1 MVNQYNFARQ
11 TVCLEC
17 PFSAFIFCL
26 FFFPSGN
33 FQKCVCRDASYSLKV
48 AAQTKQHRGVNA
60 FIHAFFF
67 VLTSFHQY
75 VQCPATEHH
84 REYHDHQNPYQRWK
98 NHKKNT
104 PLSYEGLLQIKEYCF
119 IIRYDMHYGDQSD
132 IVFIYFL
139 SITFH
144 HPNLNYSLGNDTA
157 DFHAFPKIF
166 LDLNGPWPKNF
177 T

>member
-1 MVNQYNFARQ
+1 MCMSGRELFIEGCRSNETTQRS
-11 TVCLEC
+11 EC
-17 PFSAFIFCL
+17 I
-26 FFFPSGN
+26 
-33 FQKCVCRDASYSLKV
+33 YSC
-48 AAQTKQHRGVNA
+48 
-60 FIHAFFF
+60 IFF

-98 NHKKNT
+98 NHKQNT
-104 PLSYEGLLQIKEYCF
+104 PLSDEGLFQIKEYCF
-119 IIRYDMHYGDQSD
+119 IIRYDMHYSDQSD

-166 LDLNGPWPKNF
+166 LDLNGLWPKNF

>member
-1 MVNQYNFARQ
+1 MTLKSDVQSRNLSLNDFYLKSSPDNHLVNQYNFARQ

-33 FQKCVCRDASYSLKV
+33 FQKCVSRDASYSLKV

-60 FIHAFFF
+60 FIHAFVF

-84 REYHDHQNPYQRWK
+84 REYHGHQNPYQR
-98 NHKKNT
+98 
-104 PLSYEGLLQIKEYCF
+104 
-119 IIRYDMHYGDQSD
+119 
-132 IVFIYFL
+132 
-139 SITFH
+139 
-144 HPNLNYSLGNDTA
+144 
-157 DFHAFPKIF
+157 
-166 LDLNGPWPKNF
+166 
-177 T
+177 